1 MTFFQNLPDAILVED
16 VELAGHDQH
25 PLRRE
30 AFDVLVEELAQGR
43 VSVRTAGIEMDSL
56 VAVFIFSRLDLGLA
70 IGLAEQPV
78 EMERQILAVVGKGED
93 TVQVVFLVLF
103 LGGIGKEAGH
113 VFVDAIGVARSRQAG
128 AVEPFADIGHVVVDS
143 LG

>member
-1 MTFFQNLPDAILVED
+1 MYWWRSW
-16 VELAGHDQH
+16 
-25 PLRRE
+25 RR
-30 AFDVLVEELAQGR
+30 AVWQSA
-43 VSVRTAGIEMDSL
+43 IEMDSL

-128 AVEPFADIGHVVVDS
+128 AVDPFADIGHVVVDS